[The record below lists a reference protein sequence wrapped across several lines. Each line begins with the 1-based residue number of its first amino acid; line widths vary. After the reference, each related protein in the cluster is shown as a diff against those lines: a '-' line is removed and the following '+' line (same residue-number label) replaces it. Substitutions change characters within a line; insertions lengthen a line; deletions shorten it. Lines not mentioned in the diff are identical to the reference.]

1 MVVQGNIQ
9 ETVVMPQLPK
19 DTASLSID
27 RKGMGIVHNE
37 FAKTGNWEFR
47 QITGR
52 DVGTDSE
59 LELIENEEFTGF
71 TFNVQV
77 KSTKTIDRLANK
89 TSGDFSISIEISTMN
104 YWLNKSSVFL
114 LVLVDVLNSDVYFLP
129 VQDYLIEKSE
139 ILNKLNS
146 EQKTI
151 TLRIPKENLVREK
164 QEILKGLVKKSYSIS
179 KQNENI
185 TSLILIV

>member
-1 MVVQGNIQ
+1 
-9 ETVVMPQLPK
+9 MPQLPK
-19 DTASLSID
+19 DNASLSID

-37 FAKTGNWEFR
+37 FAKIGNWEFR

-52 DVGTDSE
+52 DVGTDCE

-77 KSTKTIDRLANK
+77 KSTKTIHRLANK
-89 TSGDFSISIEISTMN
+89 TSDDFSISIEISTMN

-164 QEILKGLVKKSYSIS
+164 QEILKSLVKKSYSIS

-185 TSLILIV
+185 TSLTLIV

>member
-1 MVVQGNIQ
+1 MSFGYGVYVTESEAIARDYTERQTLDKKGEGLQ
-9 ETVVMPQLPK
+9 YDLESK
-19 DTASLSID
+19 ID
-27 RKGMGIVHNE
+27 IRNR
-37 FAKTGNWEFR
+37 TL
-47 QITGR
+47 
-52 DVGTDSE
+52 SE
-59 LELIENEEFTGF
+59 LELIENEGFTGF

-77 KSTKTIDRLANK
+77 KSTKTIHRLANK
-89 TSGDFSISIEISTMN
+89 TSDDFSISIEISTMN

-114 LVLVDVLNSDVYFLP
+114 LVLVNVLNSDVYFLP

-151 TLRIPKENLVREK
+151 TLRIPKENLIREK
-164 QEILKGLVKKSYSIS
+164 QEILKSLVKKSYSIS

-185 TSLILIV
+185 TSLTLIV

>member
-1 MVVQGNIQ
+1 
-9 ETVVMPQLPK
+9 MPQLPK
-19 DTASLSID
+19 DNASLSID

-52 DVGTDSE
+52 DVGTDCE

-77 KSTKTIDRLANK
+77 KSTKTIHRLANK
-89 TSGDFSISIEISTMN
+89 TSDDFSISIEISTMN

-114 LVLVDVLNSDVYFLP
+114 LVLVNVLNSDVYFLP

-164 QEILKGLVKKSYSIS
+164 QEILKSLVKKSYSIS

-185 TSLILIV
+185 TSLTLIV